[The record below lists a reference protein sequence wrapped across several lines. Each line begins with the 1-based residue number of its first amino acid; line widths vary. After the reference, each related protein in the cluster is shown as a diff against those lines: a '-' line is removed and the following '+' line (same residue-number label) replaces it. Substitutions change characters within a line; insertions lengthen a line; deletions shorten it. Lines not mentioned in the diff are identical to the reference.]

1 MTEKALM
8 SSNENENGKPLMPL
22 KDGNENGNEND
33 KTMSSKKDD
42 NETMN
47 QNNNDIIKQLN
58 NFLDEIIDKSKSF
71 EGQIKSI
78 KKVKDLNEYYYI
90 SDYDNKELKFTI
102 FKLRLAHLSNIIDKK
117 LFEQIFGHKIETLAN
132 KLINATNKEENQI
145 IVNNINE
152 NTKKVKQ
159 DLFMIMRSNQ
169 AIDVII

>member
-1 MTEKALM
+1 M

-47 QNNNDIIKQLN
+47 QKNNDIIKQLN

-117 LFEQIFGHKIETLAN
+117 LFEQIFGHKIETLTN

-152 NTKKVKQ
+152 NTKKMKQ

>member
-1 MTEKALM
+1 
-8 SSNENENGKPLMPL
+8 
-22 KDGNENGNEND
+22 
-33 KTMSSKKDD
+33 MSSKKDD

-47 QNNNDIIKQLN
+47 QKNNDIIKQLN

-145 IVNNINE
+145 IVNNIND
-152 NTKKVKQ
+152 NTKKMKQ

-169 AIDVII
+169 VIDVII

>member
-1 MTEKALM
+1 M

-42 NETMN
+42 NETIN

-117 LFEQIFGHKIETLAN
+117 LFEQIFGHTFETLAN
-132 KLINATNKEENQI
+132 KLINTTNKEENQI
-145 IVNNINE
+145 IVYNINE
-152 NTKKVKQ
+152 NKEKLYEKDETGPFY
-159 DLFMIMRSNQ
+159 DY
-169 AIDVII
+169 VIQPSD